1 MLLLHFP
8 MPERQ
13 DRTTVRTSMER
24 ALGIDMKLLKGLLL
38 GSAACLTG
46 TMLASGARAAD
57 LPAAQA
63 APIEY
68 VRVCDAY
75 GAGFFYIPG
84 TETCLRIG
92 GLVLGEFRGFSPNYS
107 IGGTGFYGNGA
118 VIGHAALPGVGV
130 PAGASFIPGI
140 GQYSNARSR
149 DATSFNALGRAELD
163 ARTQSPWGTLRAFAR
178 IDSYYG
184 SGGNSATGS
193 LGSLGN
199 TFNTTAGSSSQR
211 ESTIVNK
218 AFIQFAGLTAG
229 RAQSMFDFYADAY
242 NYDNLRGSNATVALL
257 AYTATFGSGFSA
269 TLSAEDQASRRAA
282 IGSTIATTTLTAAG
296 AGVPIT
302 INGISAASFQG
313 QPAGSRIPDIVG
325 SFRYDQPWGTVQIS
339 AAAHQNNASL
349 FGANALTTP
358 PATPAAVG
366 GVLSTPAYAF
376 PAVTSNNYGFAVQ
389 AGIQLNADY
398 LSPGDKLW
406 LQAAYEQGAFGYIA
420 GNNLGFNYGAVNQ
433 NRYAGSGFTPSDY
446 SAGWNAQPNADCV
459 FASSVPGTFPGSVSC
474 QQQTGW
480 DITGA
485 YKHYWIPT
493 LASAIYGSYMT
504 VNYSGDALA
513 GFGGGVGISNIK
525 EGRVGTNLVWTP
537 LKGFDIGAE
546 FMYVHVN
553 QLRPVGL
560 APDAVLNAVGLPTF
574 QPNTNQYEGRLR
586 VQRAF

>member
-1 MLLLHFP
+1 M
-8 MPERQ
+8 
-13 DRTTVRTSMER
+13 T
-24 ALGIDMKLLKGLLL
+24 LLKGLLL
-38 GSAACLTG
+38 GSAAS
-46 TMLASGARAAD
+46 LAVTILAPSARAAD

-84 TETCLRIG
+84 TETCLRVG
-92 GLVLGEFRGFSPNYS
+92 GLVLGEFRGFSPSYS
-107 IGGTGFYGNGA
+107 IGGTGFYGNGIA
-118 VIGHAALPGVGV
+118 PFHAGFGGVGV
-130 PAGASFIPGI
+130 GAGLGFVPSV
-140 GQYSNARSR
+140 GQYTDARSR

-163 ARTQSPWGTLRAFAR
+163 ARTQSPWGTLRAFIR

-193 LGSLGN
+193 LGSLTN

-242 NYDNLRGSNATVALL
+242 NYVNLRGSNATVALL

-282 IGSTIATTTLTAAG
+282 IGSTIVGAPNATNTG
-296 AGVPIT
+296 VVPIT
-302 INGISAASFQG
+302 INGIISPSFQG

-325 SFRYDQPWGTVQIS
+325 NFRYDQPWGSVQIS

-349 FGANALTTP
+349 FSASALTTP
-358 PATPAAVG
+358 PATVAG
-366 GVLSTPAYAF
+366 STPAYAF

-459 FASSVPGTFPGSVSC
+459 FTSSTLGTFPGSVSC

-493 LASAIYGSYMT
+493 LASAVYGSYMT
-504 VNYSGDALA
+504 VNYSGDALS

-525 EGRVGTNLVWTP
+525 EGRIGTNLVWTP

-546 FMYVHVN
+546 FMYVHIN
-553 QLRPVGL
+553 QSRPVGL
-560 APDAVLNAVGLPTF
+560 APDAVLNAVGLPSF
-574 QPNTNQYEGRLR
+574 QPNNNQYEGRLR

>member
-1 MLLLHFP
+1 M
-8 MPERQ
+8 
-13 DRTTVRTSMER
+13 
-24 ALGIDMKLLKGLLL
+24 DMKLLKGLLL
-38 GSAACLTG
+38 GSAASLAGTG
-46 TMLASGARAAD
+46 LVPGARAAD
-57 LPAAQA
+57 LPARQA

-68 VRVCDAY
+68 VRICDAY

-84 TETCLRIG
+84 TETCLRVG
-92 GLVLGEFRGFSPNYS
+92 GLVLGEFRGFDPSYS
-107 IGGTGFYGNGA
+107 IAGQNFYGNGITPVHGA
-118 VIGHAALPGVGV
+118 FAGVGI
-130 PAGASFIPGI
+130 PAGVGYIPSVS
-140 GQYSNARSR
+140 QYTNARSR
-149 DATSFNALGRAELD
+149 DATDFDALGRAELD

-178 IDSYYG
+178 IDAYYG

-211 ESTIVNK
+211 ETTIVNK

-229 RAQSMFDFYADAY
+229 YAQSMFDFYADAY
-242 NYDNLRGSNATVALL
+242 NYNNLRGSNATTSLI
-257 AYTATFGSGFSA
+257 AYTATFDNGFSA

-282 IGSTIATTTLTAAG
+282 IGSTIAGTATAAG
-296 AGVPIT
+296 GTVPVT
-302 INGISAASFQG
+302 INGISATSFQA
-313 QPAGSRIPDIVG
+313 QPAGARVPDVVG
-325 SFRYDQPWGTVQIS
+325 NLRYDQPWGAVQLT
-339 AAAHQNNASL
+339 AAAHQVRASL
-349 FGANALTTP
+349 FEASALTTP
-358 PATPAAVG
+358 AATVAG
-366 GVLSTPAYAF
+366 STPAYAF
-376 PAVTSNNYGFAVQ
+376 PALTSNSYGFAIQGGV
-389 AGIQLNADY
+389 QLNADY

-406 LQAAYEQGAFGYIA
+406 LQAAYEKGAFGYIA

-446 SAGWNAQPNADCV
+446 SAGWNAQPNSDCV
-459 FASSVPGTFPGSVSC
+459 FTGSGACEEQS
-474 QQQTGW
+474 GF

-493 LASAIYGSYMT
+493 LSSGIYGSYMQ
-504 VNYSGDALA
+504 VNYPGDALA

-525 EGRVGTNLVWTP
+525 EARVGSNLVWTP

-553 QLRPVGL
+553 QTRPAGL
-560 APDAVLNAVGLPTF
+560 APGFVLNAAGLPSF

>member
-1 MLLLHFP
+1 M
-8 MPERQ
+8 
-13 DRTTVRTSMER
+13 
-24 ALGIDMKLLKGLLL
+24 DMKLLKGLLL
-38 GSAACLTG
+38 GSAASLAGTG
-46 TMLASGARAAD
+46 LVPGARAAD
-57 LPAAQA
+57 LPARQA

-68 VRVCDAY
+68 VRICDAY

-84 TETCLRIG
+84 TETCLRVG
-92 GLVLGEFRGFSPNYS
+92 GLVLGEFRGFDPSYS
-107 IGGTGFYGNGA
+107 IAGQNFYGNGITPVHGA
-118 VIGHAALPGVGV
+118 FAGVGI
-130 PAGASFIPGI
+130 PAGVGYIPSVS
-140 GQYSNARSR
+140 QYTNARSR
-149 DATSFNALGRAELD
+149 DATDFDALGRAELD

-178 IDSYYG
+178 IDAYYG

-211 ESTIVNK
+211 ETTIVNK

-229 RAQSMFDFYADAY
+229 YAQSMFDFYADAY
-242 NYDNLRGSNATVALL
+242 NYNNLRGSNATTSLI
-257 AYTATFGSGFSA
+257 AYTATFDNGFSA

-282 IGSTIATTTLTAAG
+282 IGSTIAGTATAAG
-296 AGVPIT
+296 GTVPVT
-302 INGISAASFQG
+302 INGISATSFQA
-313 QPAGSRIPDIVG
+313 QPAGARVPDVVG
-325 SFRYDQPWGTVQIS
+325 NLRYDQPWGAVQLT
-339 AAAHQNNASL
+339 AAAHQVRASL
-349 FGANALTTP
+349 FEASALTTP
-358 PATPAAVG
+358 AATVAG
-366 GVLSTPAYAF
+366 FTPAYAF
-376 PAVTSNNYGFAVQ
+376 PALTSNSYGFAIQGGV
-389 AGIQLNADY
+389 QLNADY

-406 LQAAYEQGAFGYIA
+406 LQAAYEKGAFGYIA

-446 SAGWNAQPNADCV
+446 SAGWNAQPNSDCV
-459 FASSVPGTFPGSVSC
+459 FTGSGACEEQS
-474 QQQTGW
+474 GF

-493 LASAIYGSYMT
+493 LSSGIYGSYMQ
-504 VNYSGDALA
+504 VNYPGDALA

-525 EGRVGTNLVWTP
+525 EARVGSNLVWTP

-553 QLRPVGL
+553 QTRPAGL
-560 APDAVLNAVGLPTF
+560 APDFVLNAAGLPSF

>member
-1 MLLLHFP
+1 MSTPCPLGVP
-8 MPERQ
+8 G
-13 DRTTVRTSMER
+13 R
-24 ALGIDMKLLKGLLL
+24 AVAGTAGQKIEICPLGMDMKLLKGLLL
-38 GSAACLTG
+38 GSAASLAGTG
-46 TMLASGARAAD
+46 LVPGARAAD
-57 LPAAQA
+57 LPARQA

-68 VRVCDAY
+68 VRICDAY

-84 TETCLRIG
+84 TETCLRVG
-92 GLVLGEFRGFSPNYS
+92 GLVLGEFRGFDPSYS
-107 IGGTGFYGNGA
+107 IAGQNFYGNGITPVHGA
-118 VIGHAALPGVGV
+118 FAGVGI
-130 PAGASFIPGI
+130 PAGVGYIPSVS
-140 GQYSNARSR
+140 QYTNARSR
-149 DATSFNALGRAELD
+149 DATDFDALGRAELD

-178 IDSYYG
+178 IDAYYG

-211 ESTIVNK
+211 ETTIVNK

-229 RAQSMFDFYADAY
+229 YAQSMFDFYADAY
-242 NYDNLRGSNATVALL
+242 NYNNLRGSNATTSLI
-257 AYTATFGSGFSA
+257 AYTATFDNGFSA

-282 IGSTIATTTLTAAG
+282 IGSTIAGTATAAG
-296 AGVPIT
+296 GTVPVT
-302 INGISAASFQG
+302 INGISATSFQA
-313 QPAGSRIPDIVG
+313 QPAGARVPDVVG
-325 SFRYDQPWGTVQIS
+325 NLRYDQPWGAVQLT
-339 AAAHQNNASL
+339 AAAHQVRASL
-349 FGANALTTP
+349 FEASALTTP
-358 PATPAAVG
+358 AATVAG
-366 GVLSTPAYAF
+366 FTPAYAF
-376 PAVTSNNYGFAVQ
+376 PALTSNSYGFAIQGGV
-389 AGIQLNADY
+389 QLNADY

-406 LQAAYEQGAFGYIA
+406 LQAAYEKGAFGYIA

-446 SAGWNAQPNADCV
+446 SAGWNAQPNSDCV
-459 FASSVPGTFPGSVSC
+459 FTGSGACEEQS
-474 QQQTGW
+474 GF

-493 LASAIYGSYMT
+493 LSSGIYGSYMQ
-504 VNYSGDALA
+504 VNYPGDALA

-525 EGRVGTNLVWTP
+525 EARVGSNLVWTP

-553 QLRPVGL
+553 QTRPAGL
-560 APDAVLNAVGLPTF
+560 APDFVLNAAGLPSF

>member
-1 MLLLHFP
+1 
-8 MPERQ
+8 
-13 DRTTVRTSMER
+13 
-24 ALGIDMKLLKGLLL
+24 
-38 GSAACLTG
+38 
-46 TMLASGARAAD
+46 MLAPGARAAD
-57 LPAAQA
+57 LPGAQA

-84 TETCLRIG
+84 TETCLRVG
-92 GLVLGEFRGFSPNYS
+92 GLVLGEFRGFSPSYS

-118 VIGHAALPGVGV
+118 APFHGVFAGVGV
-130 PAGASFIPGI
+130 APGF
-140 GQYSNARSR
+140 GFVPSTSQYTNARSR

-193 LGSLGN
+193 LGSLTN
-199 TFNTTAGSSSQR
+199 TFNTTAGTSSQR

-242 NYDNLRGSNATVALL
+242 NYVSLRGSNATVALL
-257 AYTATFGSGFSA
+257 SYTATFGSGFSA
-269 TLSAEDQASRRAA
+269 TLSAEDQPSRRAA
-282 IGSTIATTTLTAAG
+282 IGSTIVGPANAAG
-296 AGVPIT
+296 TTVVPVT
-302 INGISAASFQG
+302 INGITATSFQG

-325 SFRYDQPWGTVQIS
+325 NFRYDQPWGAVQIS

-358 PATPAAVG
+358 PTVPA
-366 GVLSTPAYAF
+366 LPSTPGFAF
-376 PAVTSNNYGFAVQ
+376 PAVTTNNYGFAVQ

-406 LQAAYEQGAFGYIA
+406 LQAAYEKGAFGYIA

-446 SAGWNAQPNADCV
+446 SAGWNAQPNSDCV
-459 FASSVPGTFPGSVSC
+459 FTSSVPGTFPGSVSC
-474 QQQTGW
+474 EQQTGW

-493 LASAIYGSYMT
+493 LASAIYGSYMA
-504 VNYSGDALA
+504 VNYPGDALA
-513 GFGGGVGISNIK
+513 GFGGAVGISNIK
-525 EGRVGTNLVWTP
+525 ESRVGTNLVWTP

-553 QLRPVGL
+553 QSRPVGL
-560 APDAVLNAVGLPTF
+560 APDAVLNAVGLPSF
-574 QPNTNQYEGRLR
+574 QPNNNQYEGRLR